1 MNTTF
6 LENYLRENIP
16 LSIALGVAVSLAT
29 PKTVILTAPI
39 RPNINHKSTAF
50 GGSLHSVAT
59 LACWSLL
66 FINLKQLNIHAE
78 IVISSSD
85 AKYLA
90 PVTTDFKAECTLENN
105 HDLDRFEKMLV
116 KKGKA
121 RIKLHATIYQ
131 SETLALDYYGEFV
144 AIKMPL

>member
-1 MNTTF
+1 MNITI
-6 LENYLRENIP
+6 LENYLHENIP
-16 LSIALGVAVSLAT
+16 LTAMLGVAVSLAT
-29 PKTVILTAPI
+29 PKNVILAAPI
-39 RPNINHKSTAF
+39 QPNINHKLTAF
-50 GGSLHSVAT
+50 GGSLHSIAT

-85 AKYLA
+85 TKYLA

-105 HDLDRFEKMLV
+105 HDLNRFEKMLI

-131 SETLALDYYGEFV
+131 GKALALDYYGEFV